1 MRNMDTGD
9 LAVFKVNSWL
19 SKTKDD
25 KKCVRDIPATV
36 RGKEVVKS
44 KNYELAVDSL

>member
-19 SKTKDD
+19 SKTRDD

-44 KNYELAVDSL
+44 RCYKLFYC